1 MTMVGYMPMPADFR
15 YKAIFEQ
22 GKPSPSKKH
31 PLMERG
37 HRAKIFA
44 PFAAL
49 RGFDQA
55 ILSKDVQYVPR
66 RILSEEDKAELDRR
80 LTILHNLT
88 YNGRM
93 ARANRPLVSVTYF
106 VPCKDR
112 NHEDFGSKG
121 TYTTIKDIV
130 WNVDFV
136 NVAVIIGKT
145 RVCMADIAEV
155 TAEKIFDTDW
165 EYDAV

>member
-1 MTMVGYMPMPADFR
+1 MTALGYMPMPADFR
-15 YKAIFEQ
+15 YRAVIERGQ
-22 GKPSPSKKH
+22 PSTGKH
-31 PLMERG
+31 PRMDTG

-55 ILSKDVQYVPR
+55 ILSKDTLYEPKR
-66 RILSEEDKAELDRR
+66 MLAEDERAELNRR
-80 LTILHNLT
+80 FTVLHNLT

-93 ARANRPLVSVTYF
+93 ARANKPVVTMEYF
-106 VPCKDR
+106 VPCADR
-112 NHEDFGSKG
+112 NHEAYGYGGNYTEIKG
-121 TYTTIKDIV
+121 IV

-136 NVAVIIGKT
+136 GGTVRLGKT
-145 RVCMADIAEV
+145 TIRMADIARIE
-155 TAEKIFDTDW
+155 ADGLFDRDW